1 MTGSSRLTLRWPA
14 ATAAAAALLAAGAGT
29 TYAVLRPTLHPPAAS
44 AEPVAATPHPTGP
57 PHAQGSGAP
66 AGGAQP
72 DVVVTISPAAAQ
84 RGGIITA
91 PVVAGT
97 SGSALRLPGVVE
109 ANGYKQVGVTP
120 LVAGRITRVFVES
133 GDTVRRGQTMAEI
146 FSPEL
151 AEAQTRYISARA
163 ELEAHERELQRTE
176 KLVEIGAA
184 SRQELERLH
193 AEHTARVAAVESARS
208 RLELLGGSAAAITS
222 LSSGKPGGS
231 VTTVAA
237 PITGVVT
244 ERTAN
249 PGLNVDQAAK
259 LFTVVDL
266 STVWVVADVYER
278 DFVRVRVGS
287 PAIVS
292 TKAYPG
298 LLLHGRVSYIDPQ
311 LNTQTRTARI
321 RVEVPNARHDL
332 RFGMY
337 ADVSIEQA
345 GPPGTTLLPRSA
357 VQNVGD
363 RTVVYLADPAQPG
376 RFTERTV
383 RLGDVSGEQVTV
395 LEGVH
400 AGDTVVTEGSFLV
413 RAERERLGL
422 GPATGA
428 APGHS
433 GHD

>member
-1 MTGSSRLTLRWPA
+1 
-14 ATAAAAALLAAGAGT
+14 
-29 TYAVLRPTLHPPAAS
+29 
-44 AEPVAATPHPTGP
+44 
-57 PHAQGSGAP
+57 
-66 AGGAQP
+66 
-72 DVVVTISPAAAQ
+72 
-84 RGGIITA
+84 
-91 PVVAGT
+91 
-97 SGSALRLPGVVE
+97 
-109 ANGYKQVGVTP
+109 
-120 LVAGRITRVFVES
+120 
-133 GDTVRRGQTMAEI
+133 MAEI

-151 AEAQTRYISARA
+151 AEAETRYISARA

-193 AEHTARVAAVESARS
+193 AEHTARVAGVESARS
-208 RLELLGGSAAAITS
+208 RLELLGGSPAAMTIP
-222 LSSGKPGGS
+222 SSGKPGGS
-231 VTTVAA
+231 VTTVVA

-249 PGLNVDQAAK
+249 AGLNVDQAAK

-287 PAIVS
+287 PAVVT

-298 LLLHGRVSYIDPQ
+298 MLLHGRVSYIDPQ

-321 RVEVPNARHDL
+321 RVEVPNAGHDL
-332 RFGMY
+332 RLGMY
-337 ADVSIEQA
+337 ADVSIEHA
-345 GPPGTTLLPRSA
+345 GPPGATLLPRSA

-395 LEGVH
+395 LDGVH
-400 AGDTVVTEGSFLV
+400 PGETVVTEGSFLV

-428 APGHS
+428 ARGHG